1 MPSTMWTVIHDAQNK
16 KTQVAETIILKYRP
30 PVLAFV
36 RQQGFKDADAE
47 DIVQEVFLTLVKDD
61 ILLKADKEKGR
72 FRSLILS
79 LARHTISNRLRHS
92 NRQKRGGGQ
101 KHVRIDAAP
110 DESAVLPVEDFLANR
125 EEDSSFDMLWVQNL
139 VQVGMTRLEEEC
151 EKKKTPYFKA
161 IQLYSSKGLSYED
174 IAIELNASR
183 TDVKNYIYQGRD
195 KLKKHLLQEV
205 ETYSSTK
212 EEYEEEVRYL
222 LKYLD

>member
-1 MPSTMWTVIHDAQNK
+1 MYK
-16 KTQVAETIILKYRP
+16 KLCLKIQRDWWHGRA
-30 PVLAFV
+30 PVLRDV
-36 RQQGFKDADAE
+36 R
-47 DIVQEVFLTLVKDD
+47 
-61 ILLKADKEKGR
+61 R
-72 FRSLILS
+72 
-79 LARHTISNRLRHS
+79 
-92 NRQKRGGGQ
+92 
-101 KHVRIDAAP
+101 
-110 DESAVLPVEDFLANR
+110 
-125 EEDSSFDMLWVQNL
+125 
-139 VQVGMTRLEEEC
+139 

-174 IAIELNASR
+174 IATELNASR